1 MLREQVAASDMA
13 GRDEVLDILDHTPLW
28 IYDDDN
34 RIVDGRKKQLMDL
47 QGGKPYNYMLEHFF
61 PELRNSVSTVLYLH
75 IVAQQD
81 SETEPEPIAVVP
93 PKRSGCRS
101 RSRCGCLPT
110 RRRCLVKRRSLRRF
124 LQSRV
129 ARIRRI

>member
-1 MLREQVAASDMA
+1 
-13 GRDEVLDILDHTPLW
+13 
-28 IYDDDN
+28 
-34 RIVDGRKKQLMDL
+34 MDL

-93 PKRSGCRS
+93 SEEERAAAAGAGSGACR
-101 RSRCGCLPT
+101 RGGDAL
-110 RRRCLVKRRSLRRF
+110 
-124 LQSRV
+124 
-129 ARIRRI
+129 